1 MADSAQKVRY
11 SKLFTIQKS
20 LILREE
26 NVSRILISTS
36 SNLFWK

>member
-1 MADSAQKVRY
+1 MADSALKIRY